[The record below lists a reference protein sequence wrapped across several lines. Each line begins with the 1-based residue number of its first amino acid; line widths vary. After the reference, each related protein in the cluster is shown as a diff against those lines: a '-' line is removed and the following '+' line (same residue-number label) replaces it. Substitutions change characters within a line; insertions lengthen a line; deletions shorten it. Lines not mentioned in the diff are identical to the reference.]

1 MKWTPKDTAHQLQ
14 RLARYTSIVN
24 VSKYSLIGVAA
35 LLLIMVFLVPVL
47 HGDDSGARLVFTNM
61 ESGDFIKPRMS
72 NPRFQ
77 GLNKD
82 GQPYTVSAKMAERQ
96 KDGKVLLTS
105 LDAEMTLT
113 NGSWLAF
120 TGKTGIFDPE
130 ANTLFLPEDVSV
142 YHDAGYDMYTTHV
155 IMDLDGAKARGDQQ
169 VSGQGP
175 LGRIEASGFAVD
187 NEAGRIIFAPDVT
200 VILYTK
206 GMKNE

>member
-61 ESGDFIKPRMS
+61 ESGNFIKPRMS
-72 NPRFQ
+72 NPHFQ
-77 GLNKD
+77 GMNKD
-82 GQPYTVSAKMAERQ
+82 GQPYTVTAEMAERQ
-96 KDGKVLLTS
+96 KNGEILLTA
-105 LDAEMTLT
+105 LEADMTLS

-120 TGKTGIFDPE
+120 NGKTGIFDAE
-130 ANTLFLPEDVSV
+130 ANTLFLPEEVEI
-142 YHDAGYDMYTTHV
+142 YHDAGYDMRTTRV
-155 IMDLDGAKARGDQQ
+155 IIDLDGAKARGDQL
-169 VSGQGP
+169 VKGQGP
-175 LGRIEASGFAVD
+175 LGRLEASGFAVD

-200 VILYTK
+200 VILYTQ
-206 GMKNE
+206 GMKDK

>member
-14 RLARYTSIVN
+14 RLARYTSIVY

-35 LLLIMVFLVPVL
+35 LLLIMVFLVPAL
-47 HGDDSGARLVFTNM
+47 HSDDSGARLVFTNM

-77 GLNKD
+77 GLNKN

-96 KDGKVLLTS
+96 EDGKVLLTS

-120 TGKTGIFDPE
+120 TGKTGVFDPE

-155 IMDLDGAKARGDQQ
+155 IMDLDGAKARGDQE
-169 VSGQGP
+169 VNGQGP
-175 LGRIEASGFAVD
+175 LGRINAAGFAVD
-187 NEAGRIIFAPDVT
+187 NDAGRIIFTPDVT
-200 VILYTK
+200 VILYAK
-206 GMKNE
+206 GMKDE